1 MSLAVVIM
9 AAGKGTR
16 MKSDLPKVLHEL
28 AGKPLLAHVV
38 ETARQLEPERIVVV
52 VGHGRAQ
59 VMDRFK
65 GEGLMFATQEPQLG
79 TGHAMM
85 QARGALAG
93 FRGAV
98 VVLSGDVPLI
108 TAATLRA
115 MLAAHRRAGA
125 AVTALTC
132 EMDDPG
138 SYGRILRDHGRV
150 IANVEA
156 KDATAE
162 QLAIREI
169 NSGVYV
175 FDADFLLPAL
185 DQLTSDNTQRE
196 YYLTDLIAAAV
207 RAGKAVEGVRA
218 EDLVEI
224 MGVNTV
230 EQLHYLEQRLGARRD
245 PR

>member
-1 MSLAVVIM
+1 MSPAVVIM

-28 AGKPLLAHVV
+28 AGKPLLAHVI
-38 ETARQLEPERIVVV
+38 ETARKLNPDRIVVI
-52 VGHGRAQ
+52 VGHGREQ
-59 VMDRFK
+59 VMERFK
-65 GEGLMFATQEPQLG
+65 GEGLLFATQEPQLG

-85 QARGALAG
+85 QARGALEG
-93 FRGAV
+93 FHGPV
-98 VVLSGDVPLI
+98 VTLSGDVPLI
-108 TAATLRA
+108 TEATLRA
-115 MLAAHRRAGA
+115 MLIAHRRADA

-138 SYGRILRDHGRV
+138 SYGRIIRDRGRV

-175 FDADFLLPAL
+175 FDADFLFAAL
-185 DQLTSDNTQRE
+185 DTLTCDNTQRE
-196 YYLTDLIAAAV
+196 YYLTDLIAAAI
-207 RAGKAVEGVRA
+207 RAGKVVEGARA

-224 MGVNTV
+224 MGVNTAA
-230 EQLHYLEQRLGARRD
+230 QLHFLEQRLDARRH
-245 PR
+245 RR